1 MTLTF
6 TDLELLHLSTV
17 TTVVILSG
25 EMKSSRI
32 SKEVDTKI
40 MYAIMS
46 GCESASFYFSDKEL
60 ISLNQKLEIA
70 LRSGKIEEIGL
81 CDAIHEKVAYE
92 IRRRKQEGKFI

>member
-1 MTLTF
+1 MLTF
-6 TDLELLHLSTV
+6 TGLELARLSTII
-17 TTVVILSG
+17 TVAVLSN
-25 EMKSSRI
+25 EIISSRA

-60 ISLNQKLEIA
+60 LCLNQMIEIA

-92 IRRRKQEGKFI
+92 IRRRKRGDKCE